1 MQEEEEEEEVLHPSS
16 YSIIT
21 TLNMDS
27 NGRVLFSYAANI
39 GSGSVVI
46 AELWAILLRN
56 KISWRLEPRVG

>member
-1 MQEEEEEEEVLHPSS
+1 MR
-16 YSIIT
+16 
-21 TLNMDS
+21 DS

-56 KISWRLEPRVG
+56 KISWRLEPRVQAFLC

>member
-1 MQEEEEEEEVLHPSS
+1 MYLFLFLQFNLFLFFSR
-16 YSIIT
+16 
-21 TLNMDS
+21 DS

-56 KISWRLEPRVG
+56 KISWRLEPRVQAFLC